1 MDSSYTKLQD
11 VINLAREYEKTKS
24 ITAAVDCAK
33 ILKEWAKQ
41 PLGVN
46 VVKGGDDEQ

>member
-24 ITAAVDCAK
+24 ITTACDACK
-33 ILKEWAKQ
+33 KLIKWADEIR
-41 PLGVN
+41 
-46 VVKGGDDEQ
+46 GDNEQ

>member
-1 MDSSYTKLQD
+1 MR
-11 VINLAREYEKTKS
+11 VNLLDAIAKAIEYDETKS

-41 PLGVN
+41 PLEVN